1 MNKKDSPKRK
11 GLRELGLTVGN
22 YPTGK
27 YNAITDVYGVR
38 VGHTTIVEDGIKVPG
53 KKELSSVRTGVTTVL
68 PAIDSLLDR
77 LFVAGGFVLN
87 GIGEITGLT
96 QVMEWGWL
104 ETPILLTNTMSIG
117 QVHSGVISHLIS
129 KYPGIGSDS
138 DVIIPVIGE
147 TDDSFLND
155 VRISRISEQDVI
167 KAFESA
173 RSGYV
178 KQGSVGAG
186 TGMTTFDFAGGIGS
200 SSRVLPP
207 EDGGFTIG
215 VLVLSNF
222 GKMRNLTIDGAVVG
236 RELDTLFPK
245 EGRREYS
252 YGSVIVVVATDAPL
266 LHSQLNR
273 LAKRAALGL
282 GRVGSYAASTSGE
295 IIIAF
300 SVGNKLYRKE
310 RNKSKYQGIRFIN
323 DAYIN
328 PLYETVI
335 EATEEAVINAIFYSA
350 GVKGRNGH
358 CSPAVPYEEIIRILG
373 HSRRVSDC

>member
-1 MNKKDSPKRK
+1 MMIKKDNEKRK
-11 GLRELGLTVGN
+11 GIRDLGITVGRFK
-22 YPTGK
+22 TGK

-38 VGHTTIVEDGIKVPG
+38 VGHTTIHEDHVRVPG
-53 KKELSSVRTGVTTVL
+53 KKEHSSVRTGVTAIL
-68 PAIDSLLDR
+68 PAYDTLLDR
-77 LFVAGGFVLN
+77 LFVAGGFILN
-87 GIGEITGLT
+87 GIGEVTGFT

-117 QVHSGVISHLIS
+117 QVHSGVISYISS
-129 KYPGIGSDS
+129 KYPGLGRDS

-155 VRISRISEQDVI
+155 VRISRISENDVI
-167 KAFESA
+167 KAFETA
-173 RSGYV
+173 RSGYI

-200 SSRVLPP
+200 SSRVLPSD
-207 EDGGFTIG
+207 DGGYTLG

-236 RELDTLFPK
+236 RDLDPLFPQD
-245 EGRREYS
+245 GRREYS
-252 YGSVIVVVATDAPL
+252 YGSIIVVVATDAPL
-266 LHSQLNR
+266 LNSQLNR
-273 LAKRAALGL
+273 LSKRAALGL

-310 RNKSKYQGIRFIN
+310 RNKFKHQSIRFIN
-323 DAYIN
+323 DAHIN
-328 PLYETVI
+328 ALYEGVI
-335 EATEEAVINAIFYSA
+335 EATEEAVLNAIFYSQ
-350 GVKGRNGH
+350 GVTGRKGH
-358 CSPAVPYEEIIRILG
+358 YSPPIPYEEVLRIINKDKKQR
-373 HSRRVSDC
+373 

>member
-1 MNKKDSPKRK
+1 MITSRREKRK
-11 GLRELGLTVGN
+11 GIRELGLTVGRFKS
-22 YPTGK
+22 GK

-38 VGHTTIVEDGIKVPG
+38 VGHSTIIEDGVRIPRTKDF
-53 KKELSSVRTGVTTVL
+53 SSVRTGITAIL
-68 PAIDSLLDR
+68 PAYDSLLDR

-87 GIGEITGLT
+87 GIGEMTGFT

-117 QVHSGVISHLIS
+117 QVHSGVISHISS
-129 KYPGIGSDS
+129 KYPGLGRDS

-167 KAFESA
+167 RAIETA

-186 TGMTTFDFAGGIGS
+186 TGMTTFDFAGGVGS
-200 SSRVLPP
+200 SSRILAP
-207 EDGGFTIG
+207 EDGGYTIG

-236 RELDTLFPK
+236 RELDPLFPQ

-252 YGSVIVVVATDAPL
+252 YGSIIVVVATDAPL
-266 LHSQLNR
+266 LNSQLNR
-273 LAKRAALGL
+273 LSKRAALGL

-295 IIIAF
+295 IIISF

-310 RNKSKYQGIRFIN
+310 RNKFKHQSIRFIN
-323 DAYIN
+323 DAHIN
-328 PLYETVI
+328 PLYEAVI
-335 EATEEAVINAIFYSA
+335 EATEEAVLNAIFYSK
-350 GVKGRNGH
+350 GVKGRMGH
-358 CSPAVPYEEIIRILG
+358 YSPPIPYNEVVRIIKHGKKIEE
-373 HSRRVSDC
+373 